1 MINQTE
7 QTLYRLSNLDAQQTR
22 ISYQMSTGKKLQN
35 GSDDSVLYAREIYVD
50 DKIRVHEGLKTQ
62 IERTTAQNA
71 VSDSSVGEIK
81 KLLEFVKTE
90 LIKANTSTTS
100 DEGLKAIAVSISGV
114 KENLFDL
121 ANTQVEGEYLFSG
134 SDSSVQAFSKN
145 SDGSISYDG
154 DNKLRKV
161 IVDENSYRER
171 GINGIDLMSSY
182 STFSSGE
189 TVEFFKGDELLVENS
204 NYEWKLRNSP
214 MAERGE
220 VIQFSPPYDLIDNE
234 GNIWVLNESIP
245 EVKNSKGDTLP
256 ALPITG
262 GYSVELPLGSNLE
275 NFKVASLLKTDKLG
289 NQLPVSDG
297 QILLKQSSEN
307 SYIINIP
314 TSETSKLV
322 LRTNIFN
329 VLDKV
334 INSLNKVDSLG
345 NPISNDIAKEGISKG
360 LDDISGAYDG
370 VNVAHAELGGR
381 NKIFEIS
388 LERIS
393 SKLTQYNILSQEIG
407 AADLS
412 KVAMEAKALELTY
425 TALYSTISKTNQL
438 SLVNFLN

>member
-7 QTLYRLSNLDAQQTR
+7 QTLFRLSNLDAQQTR
-22 ISYQMSTGKKLQN
+22 ISYQMSTGKKLQD

-145 SDGSISYDG
+145 SDGSISYNG

-161 IVDENSYRER
+161 IVDEGSYRER
-171 GINGIDLMSSY
+171 GINGYDMMMYSS
-182 STFSSGE
+182 SIATKGETLTFSSE
-189 TVEFFKGDELLVENS
+189 DQIFDEDGK
-204 NYEWKLRNSP
+204 EWGMRSFATTGNT
-214 MAERGE
+214 
-220 VIQFSPPYDLIDNE
+220 FSFVSSHPIIDDQ
-234 GNIWVLNESIP
+234 GNTWTLNASIP
-245 EVKNSKGDTLP
+245 QLEDGIGNSIPAVNTGGIYYEAVVPNNLVNLAVNQLRQINENGDFYG
-256 ALPITG
+256 LPILTTSG
-262 GYSVELPLGSNLE
+262 PSSQRSVTVPN
-275 NFKVASLLKTDKLG
+275 TDGTKFEA
-289 NQLPVSDG
+289 
-297 QILLKQSSEN
+297 K
-307 SYIINIP
+307 
-314 TSETSKLV
+314 
-322 LRTNIFN
+322 TNIFD
-329 VLDKV
+329 VLDKI
-334 INSLNKVDSLG
+334 INSLNKVDNLG
-345 NPISNDIAKEGISKG
+345 NPISNDIAKAGISKG
-360 LDDISGAYDG
+360 LDDISDAFDG

-388 LERIS
+388 LEKVS

>member
-22 ISYQMSTGKKLQN
+22 ISYQMSTKKKLQQ

-50 DKIRVHEGLKTQ
+50 NKIRVHEGLKTQ

-145 SDGSISYDG
+145 SDGSISYNG

-161 IVDENSYRER
+161 IVDEGSYRER
-171 GINGIDLMSSY
+171 GINGYDMMMYSS
-182 STFSSGE
+182 SIATKGETLTFSSE
-189 TVEFFKGDELLVENS
+189 DQIFDEDG
-204 NYEWKLRNSP
+204 YEWKLNLP
-214 MAERGE
+214 TNNTLTK
-220 VIQFSPPYDLIDNE
+220 YDFDGTILT
-234 GNIWVLNESIP
+234 
-245 EVKNSKGDTLP
+245 DTLSVTND
-256 ALPITG
+256 ALTPPT
-262 GYSVELPLGSNLE
+262 YSAIVPS
-275 NFKVASLLKTDKLG
+275 TDGTKFEA
-289 NQLPVSDG
+289 
-297 QILLKQSSEN
+297 K
-307 SYIINIP
+307 
-314 TSETSKLV
+314 
-322 LRTNIFN
+322 TNIFN
-329 VLDKV
+329 VLDKI
-334 INSLNKVDSLG
+334 INSLNKVDNLG
-345 NPISNDIAKEGISKG
+345 NPISNDIAKAGISKG
-360 LDDISGAYDG
+360 LDDISDAFDG

-388 LERIS
+388 LEKVS

>member
-22 ISYQMSTGKKLQN
+22 ISYQMSTGKKLQQ

-50 DKIRVHEGLKTQ
+50 NKIRVHEGLKTQ
-62 IERTTAQNA
+62 IERTTAQNT

-145 SDGSISYDG
+145 SDGSISYNG

-161 IVDENSYRER
+161 IVDEGSYRER
-171 GINGIDLMSSY
+171 GINGYDMMMYSS
-182 STFSSGE
+182 SIATKGETLTFSSEDQIFDQDG
-189 TVEFFKGDELLVENS
+189 
-204 NYEWKLRNSP
+204 YEWKLNLP
-214 MAERGE
+214 TNNTLTK
-220 VIQFSPPYDLIDNE
+220 YDFDGTILT
-234 GNIWVLNESIP
+234 
-245 EVKNSKGDTLP
+245 DTLSVTND
-256 ALPITG
+256 ALTPPT
-262 GYSVELPLGSNLE
+262 YSAIVPS
-275 NFKVASLLKTDKLG
+275 TDGTKFEA
-289 NQLPVSDG
+289 
-297 QILLKQSSEN
+297 K
-307 SYIINIP
+307 
-314 TSETSKLV
+314 
-322 LRTNIFN
+322 TNIFN
-329 VLDKV
+329 VLDKI
-334 INSLNKVDSLG
+334 INSLNKVDNLG
-345 NPISNDIAKEGISKG
+345 NPISNDIAKAGISKG
-360 LDDISGAYDG
+360 LDDISDAFDG

-388 LERIS
+388 LEKVS